1 MKCDTDD
8 LIAISDVKSQLSQ
21 LVKDADA
28 GRDIFVLVNNRPTAA
43 LVGIGRLERLNALED
58 EMEGLRVFTVAALRQ
73 SQATDA
79 ETINFD
85 AVLDKLGVD
94 PDALF
99 AAVARPADET
109 DSASSQVDI
118 VTGSFPSDYTES
130 TSAVVS

>member
-28 GRDIFVLVNNRPTAA
+28 GRDVFVLVNNRPTAA

-58 EMEGLRVFTVAALRQ
+58 EMEELRLFTVAALRQ
-73 SQATDA
+73 SRATDA
-79 ETINFD
+79 ATISFD

-94 PDALF
+94 ADALF
-99 AAVARPADET
+99 DAVARPADET
-109 DSASSQVDI
+109 ISASSQLDT
-118 VTGSFPSDYTES
+118 VTGSSPIVNTES